1 MNRESQGRSNSTR
14 RTLIE
19 ATISVIAAH
28 GLAGVTTRRV
38 AEQAELPLG
47 SLHYWFASKEAL
59 LDAVAEHVQQATAVG
74 LVLPEAL
81 PNLDEQIGW
90 LFERTIEMPLADH
103 LAMFEILAH
112 SMRRGNARLAD
123 DNHEQVMAQ
132 AVQLLEPWRDGAD
145 AQLPGGFAALVTL
158 VHTTIIGTWFGHFSA
173 DTETLRGG
181 IRLLGAL
188 LRDVPRDPAVAAVAA
203 VAPDP
208 A

>member
-1 MNRESQGRSNSTR
+1 MNRESHRRTNDTR

-19 ATISVIAAH
+19 ATISVIAQH

-38 AEQAELPLG
+38 AEVAGTPLG
-47 SLHYWFASKEAL
+47 SVHYWFASKEAL
-59 LDAVAEHVQQATAVG
+59 LDAVAAHVQHATDAG
-74 LVLPEAL
+74 LGTPGSGFDLGA
-81 PNLDEQIGW
+81 QIGW
-90 LFERTIEMPLADH
+90 LFDRTIEMPLEDH

-112 SMRRGNARLAD
+112 SVRRGGTGLAD
-123 DNHEQVMAQ
+123 ANHEQIRAQ

-188 LRDVPRDPAVAAVAA
+188 LRDVPRDAPVAP